1 MQDDSSDEDFADPTP
16 GSLKRQRRS
25 GTATHGAVPDPACA
39 SAAARVGDL
48 FRSRGHL
55 RASGVHR
62 DLKRYIAGNGAT
74 GATSVLLADKT
85 GSIQDKGAQR
95 R

>member
-48 FRSRGHL
+48 FRSRSHL